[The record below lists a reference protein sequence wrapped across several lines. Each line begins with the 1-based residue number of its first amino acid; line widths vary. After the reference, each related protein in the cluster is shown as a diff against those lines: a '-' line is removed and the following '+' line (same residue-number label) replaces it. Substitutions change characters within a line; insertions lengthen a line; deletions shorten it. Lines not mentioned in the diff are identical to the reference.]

1 MFDFLSAYPGLTDA
15 IGVAGFVTYIISFC
29 LVQTGRLCGNSVAF
43 AVANVVAAAFV
54 LISLV
59 NAFNM
64 ASFLI
69 QISFISI
76 GLCGIWR
83 KLRQGQNGGGA
94 VKAAA

>member
-15 IGVAGFVTYIISFC
+15 IGVAGFITYIISFC

-43 AVANVVAAAFV
+43 AAANVVAAAFV
-54 LISLV
+54 LVSLI
-59 NAFNM
+59 NAFNV

-76 GLCGIWR
+76 GLCGILR
-83 KLRQGQNGGGA
+83 KLRQGKNNPSPVQ
-94 VKAAA
+94 AAA